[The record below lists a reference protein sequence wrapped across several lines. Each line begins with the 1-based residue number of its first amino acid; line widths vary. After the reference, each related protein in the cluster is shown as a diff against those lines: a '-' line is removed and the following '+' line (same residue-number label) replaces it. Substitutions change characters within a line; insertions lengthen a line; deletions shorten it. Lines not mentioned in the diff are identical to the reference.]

1 MGCFCDNCMK
11 SAQLATISYTQNA
24 DELSGDISTKFSVW
38 KNWQQ
43 TEKAM
48 PPKKKASLLIGQRGF
63 EPPTP
68 WSRTKCASP
77 CATARSRI
85 TAVKYIGRLF
95 ECQGKFRASV
105 QCLKIIMTQT
115 AKSKVIGF

>member
-1 MGCFCDNCMK
+1 MK

-48 PPKKKASLLIGQRGF
+48 PSKKES
-63 EPPTP
+63 
-68 WSRTKCASP
+68 
-77 CATARSRI
+77 
-85 TAVKYIGRLF
+85 TAVY
-95 ECQGKFRASV
+95 RAER
-105 QCLKIIMTQT
+105 I
-115 AKSKVIGF
+115 